1 MAERAAKRDEVLA
14 VVTAALATDTAAGW
28 ESRLR
33 PLGIPAAAVRTL
45 PEALEATPEVAR
57 HGRRLPVGGQPRSA
71 SRGMS
76 RDYRPPPLLDEHGN
90 LADQSTQSS

>member
-45 PEALEATPEVAR
+45 PEALEATPEARR
-57 HGRRLPVGGQPRSA
+57 HGRRFPVGGQPHPH
-71 SRGMS
+71 RGV
-76 RDYRPPPLLDEHGN
+76 
-90 LADQSTQSS
+90 